1 MWKTTLFLLFATGS
15 LALNSYTYSITNYRT
30 DAMPSYSLGTLT
42 AGDTINFLIEFP
54 NSATGSAPTQ
64 FIPNILDSSYLTLG
78 TQPPGFGSAV
88 SINFGGSNTLSW
100 TVSATADYQFNI
112 QASSIT
118 ASLVPLKLTI
128 SKGGTQLVKVSDV
141 LRVAY

>member
-1 MWKTTLFLLFATGS
+1 MDSGYITLS
-15 LALNSYTYSITNYRT
+15 SQ
-30 DAMPSYSLGTLT
+30 PS
-42 AGDTINFLIEFP
+42 
-54 NSATGSAPTQ
+54 
-64 FIPNILDSSYLTLG
+64 
-78 TQPPGFGSAV
+78 GFGSPV

-100 TVSATADYQFNI
+100 TVGSSATYNFNMV
-112 QASSIT
+112 SSSVT